1 MEGCLDIEKFIAW
14 AQSFCRNQEVV
25 SRTAERSVSALEI
38 TFDNVNVIPV
48 CVCTA
53 NTSFLGDDNNLEDV
67 AAFEAVE
74 LWFQENSSYIT
85 QDSVTIIVSFVELK
99 EKHQARNILKNKDI
113 PLFIKFVVSDILNTK
128 QIVGLNQNANL
139 GHHILQLVQSS
150 AFQDASDHV
159 SIDDNNLNV

>member
-1 MEGCLDIEKFIAW
+1 M
-14 AQSFCRNQEVV
+14 
-25 SRTAERSVSALEI
+25 
-38 TFDNVNVIPV
+38 IPKH
-48 CVCTA
+48 TK
-53 NTSFLGDDNNLEDV
+53 DR
-67 AAFEAVE
+67 
-74 LWFQENSSYIT
+74 
-85 QDSVTIIVSFVELK
+85 SFVELK